1 MRPVQKERVERGIRT
16 WKSVPS
22 RPDATLPLRSTENC
36 YRPNL
41 NGVNAAVVLAT
52 TCDPFL
58 RVVKAKPNPRQRQH
72 AEEKLEEKSA
82 VIYIM
87 I

>member
-1 MRPVQKERVERGIRT
+1 MQRYRSGVLRI
-16 WKSVPS
+16 
-22 RPDATLPLRSTENC
+22 ATDRIYTENC